1 MNQHLHMLALVVRDY
16 DEAIDFYVNKLGFD
30 LLEDTVQSPTKR
42 WVHVA
47 PKGSQAGILL
57 AKAANEA
64 QIQAVGNQTGG
75 RVFLFLHTD
84 DFERDYANLQK
95 HGITIIRER
104 SEEAYGTVAVFA
116 DLSPR
121 HVSSRDDMPN
131 SNSTKSNKFITCS
144 LHRNYLFSH

>member
-1 MNQHLHMLALVVRDY
+1 MRDY

-42 WVHVA
+42 WVRVA

-64 QIQAVGNQTGG
+64 QVQAVGNQSGG

-84 DFERDYANLQK
+84 DFARDYANLQK
-95 HGITIIRER
+95 HSIQIIRER

-116 DLSPR
+116 DLYGNLWDLIEPKNPCTR
-121 HVSSRDDMPN
+121 
-131 SNSTKSNKFITCS
+131 
-144 LHRNYLFSH
+144 